1 MTEENI
7 PTPPLPSPAPEKKDT
22 VTLNKKNLAIA
33 FLAVALFVLVIVLII
48 PGDKSSAP
56 VTTDPAPAP
65 IVTNPPITA
74 PSVSK
79 YDQYMDHVLNYSGQA
94 NSWSKAKLIEFGDTV
109 CDALDNGNTIRQVVN
124 LMESYAKNNSDVE
137 LFASVTMGAIQY
149 ICPEYVPA
157 LNAYLG
163 N

>member
-33 FLAVALFVLVIVLII
+33 FLAVALFILVIVLII

-56 VTTDPAPAP
+56 VTTDPAPV
-65 IVTNPPITA
+65 VTNPPVTS
-74 PSVSK
+74 PPKNK
-79 YDQYMDHVLNYSGQA
+79 YDDYVNHVLNNSGQA
-94 NSWSKAKLIEFGDTV
+94 NNWSKAKLIEFGDVV
-109 CDALDNGNTIRQVVN
+109 CETLDNGSSIRSVVN
-124 LMESYAKNNSDVE
+124 MMESYAANNSDVE
-137 LFASVTMGAIQY
+137 FFASVAMGSIYY
-149 ICPEYVPA
+149 ICPEYIPA